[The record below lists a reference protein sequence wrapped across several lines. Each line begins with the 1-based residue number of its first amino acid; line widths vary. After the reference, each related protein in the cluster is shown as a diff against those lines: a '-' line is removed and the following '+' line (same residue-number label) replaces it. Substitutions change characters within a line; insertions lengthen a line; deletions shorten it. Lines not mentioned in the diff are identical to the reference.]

1 MADLKRE
8 TELIHKV
15 NIKRPSVECFCKGEG
30 LVIHIYYDGESAT
43 RLVPGTYLSHD
54 NLTLMGRDI
63 TETFKDLPW
72 YNMTGLMNIVEWML
86 DEHLCSVI

>member
-1 MADLKRE
+1 MADLKRK

-15 NIKRPSVECFCKGEG
+15 NIKRPSVACFCEDEG

-43 RLVPGTYLSHD
+43 RLVPGTFLSPD
-54 NLTLMGRDI
+54 DLTLMDRDI